1 MRHSAMRCLRRSAM
15 RGLHRSA
22 MRGLRL
28 FVCSQGSHFCR
39 KAEPCDKNHKNSRFF
54 WQKIHKFALILCV
67 FTFQKF
73 FHALLGV
80 FSAFKCIF
88 IASPKHFQP
97 SKVLSRLAWR
107 VFSLQKYFH
116 CLPEAFS
123 PFKRTFVAP
132 LGAVLGFKSIFIAS
146 PRRFQPS
153 KVLLLL
159 RSAYF
164 GVQKFFCCLPEAIS
178 GFKRTFVASPKCFHL
193 SKVLLRLASQRDAL
207 FTDFLFARNARIFVS
222 QRSALLTEFS
232 CGKLALIFLQKPQKF
247 APFTA
252 KSTKIR
258 VYSVCFHLSKAVSI
272 RFRQK

>member
-1 MRHSAMRCLRRSAM
+1 MRQKPQKLAFFLA
-15 RGLHRSA
+15 
-22 MRGLRL
+22 
-28 FVCSQGSHFCR
+28 
-39 KAEPCDKNHKNSRFF
+39 KNTKIRAYSVRF
-54 WQKIHKFALILCV
+54 HL
-67 FTFQKF
+67 
-73 FHALLGV
+73 
-80 FSAFKCIF
+80 
-88 IASPKHFQP
+88 

-258 VYSVCFHLSKAVSI
+258 AYSVRFHLSKAVLRPI
-272 RFRQK
+272 RGVFGLQKFFGAVFSGKSGRFKEQLKFASKCRRKL